1 MSVDFI
7 IKGAVCHSAD
17 SSFFLISE
25 RIRGGLKGIRLSMVK
40 QDIRSELDVCLKN
53 LDGTIAVTA
62 YYGIR

>member
-1 MSVDFI
+1 M
-7 IKGAVCHSAD
+7 
-17 SSFFLISE
+17 
-25 RIRGGLKGIRLSMVK
+25 KGIRLSMVK